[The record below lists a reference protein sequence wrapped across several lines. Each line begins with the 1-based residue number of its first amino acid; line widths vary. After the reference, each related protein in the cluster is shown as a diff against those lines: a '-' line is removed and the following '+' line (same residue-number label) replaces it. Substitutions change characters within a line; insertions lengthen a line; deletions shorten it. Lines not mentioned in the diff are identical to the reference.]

1 MDLNETPLILMLVG
15 LAAYAVLAGA
25 DFGAGFWSLVAGR
38 GEKAHTVRE
47 YTHRAMGP
55 VWEANHVWLI
65 FVLAVCWT
73 AYPKAFA
80 SILTTLSIPL
90 FIAAIGIIM
99 RGTAY
104 ALHSEQAGVRE
115 EQLVGRIFS
124 VSSILVPLALGAAV
138 GGIASGRVPVG
149 NAEGDLVTSWLNAT
163 SAVIGALAV
172 ATAAYLAA
180 VYLAAD
186 AVRMREPEL
195 ARAFRTRALAA
206 GVIAGALAL
215 SAPFV
220 LREDARPI
228 WDGLTSGAG
237 LGAML
242 FSAAAGVTTLALV
255 RRERFEPARYS
266 AAAAVAAVVAGWP
279 LAQSPEFLPGM
290 TIDQAA
296 AGDSTIVAVLVCIA
310 AGALVLVPS
319 LTLLFRLLL
328 RGYFDAR
335 AQRLDEV
342 AESERTRPPS
352 LLAPI
357 AIGSLAVG
365 SVLTLVFDGGLAL
378 AVGVLG
384 LLVFMASGFAYL
396 APLVAEEERAA
407 DRHSRTAAE

>member
-1 MDLNETPLILMLVG
+1 MDLNEIPLILMLVG

-38 GEKAHTVRE
+38 GERAREVRN

-80 SILTTLSIPL
+80 SILSTLQVPL
-90 FIAAIGIIM
+90 FIAAIGIII

-115 EQLVGRIFS
+115 EQLVGRLFS
-124 VSSILVPLALGAAV
+124 VSSILVPFALGAAV

-163 SAVIGALAV
+163 SAVIGVLAV

-186 AVRMREPEL
+186 AVRMREREL
-195 ARAFRTRALAA
+195 ARAFRTRALVA
-206 GVIAGALAL
+206 GLVAGALAL
-215 SAPFV
+215 AAPFV

-237 LGAML
+237 LVAMIV
-242 FSAAAGVTTLALV
+242 SASAGVATLVLV
-255 RRERFEPARYS
+255 WWKHFEPARYS
-266 AAAAVAAVVAGWP
+266 AAVAVAAVVAGWP
-279 LAQSPEFLPGM
+279 LAQSPDFLPGL
-290 TIDQAA
+290 TVDEAA
-296 AGDSTIVAVLVCIA
+296 AGDSTIVAVLICVA

-319 LTLLFRLLL
+319 LILLFRLVL
-328 RGYFDAR
+328 RGYFDVRSQQPDEDVESKRFR
-335 AQRLDEV
+335 A
-342 AESERTRPPS
+342 PS
-352 LLAPI
+352 PLAPI
-357 AIGSLAVG
+357 ALGSLAIG
-365 SVLTLVFDGGLAL
+365 SVLTLVFESGVAL
-378 AVGVLG
+378 VIGIIG
-384 LLVFMASGFAYL
+384 LLVFVASGFAYL
-396 APLVAEEERAA
+396 APLVAEDEPPAGR
-407 DRHSRTAAE
+407 DGT